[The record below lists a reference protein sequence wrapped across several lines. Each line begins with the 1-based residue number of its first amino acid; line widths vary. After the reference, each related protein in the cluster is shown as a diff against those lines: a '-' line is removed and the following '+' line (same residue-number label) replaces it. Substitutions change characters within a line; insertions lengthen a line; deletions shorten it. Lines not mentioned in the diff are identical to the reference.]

1 MICIFK
7 VTVMS
12 ISQFLSLPESPN
24 GFEELK
30 EANCYFVDK
39 TEFIKTM
46 FTDSASVLLF
56 TRPRRFGKTLLMTM
70 FESFLKINKDKPF
83 DTSIQQQYFKGT
95 RILDDKEFCSK
106 FMGQYPVIE
115 LSLKDVDGNNFEE
128 AYESFAA
135 TIFRLA
141 SGYKYLLNSKK
152 LDDSDKEEL
161 KNLTTKSYLIQLKN
175 QLSVKDSLRTLAS
188 ILYKE
193 YGKYPVLLI
202 DEYDVP
208 LANASYHDIQNT
220 KLYGD
225 EKGFKADY
233 HYNMVTLMKGFFG
246 ILKDKNTLTKAVI
259 TGCLKVAKNSLFTGV
274 NNLTV
279 NTVADKESKYTGIIG
294 FTKDET
300 FKFLKDYELD
310 DYSQKVKEH
319 YDGYKF
325 FDKEMFCPWDVVNF
339 IKKNFELKQQGKFTK
354 IKADNYWSGTTS
366 DKSLSGYIGYLT
378 DNDNQKMQN
387 LVDGKSI
394 SFKLNE
400 SMNYDTLS
408 EHNSNDFWSLLL
420 HTGYLTVDWEKTD
433 EAELSK
439 DGKTNKEVF
448 ARIPNLEILGCFNNN
463 IKERFSNVVKKDN
476 LALNIA
482 NALLEGNVDFV
493 QNKLSPLLRSFVSVR
508 DTATKAPHENY
519 YHGFLNGI
527 FTNCKDNLGEY
538 HSNYESGDGYPD
550 ILFKD
555 IDCRKVAIIEI
566 KSASVG
572 SDLVTLSETALSQIE
587 DKNYSEQFMGNR
599 MIQSIYAYGIAFAG
613 KNCFIT
619 CKKIK

>member
-39 TEFIKTM
+39 TEFIKTV

-325 FDKEMFCPWDVVNF
+325 FDKEMFCPWDVVKF
-339 IKKNFELKQQGKFTK
+339 IRKNFDFKQSGNLTE
-354 IKADNYWSGTTS
+354 IKAGNYWAGTTS
-366 DKSLSGYIGYLT
+366 DKSLYAYIGYLT
-378 DNDNQKMQN
+378 DKDNQKMQD

-394 SFKLNE
+394 GFKLND

-408 EHNSNDFWSLLL
+408 EHNSDDFWSLLL
-420 HTGYLTVDWEKTD
+420 HTGYLTVDWDKTQK
-433 EAELSK
+433 EELSK
-439 DGKTNKEVF
+439 ENNKNIFV
-448 ARIPNLEILGCFNNN
+448 RIPNLEILECFENN
-463 IKERFSNVVKKDN
+463 IKEKFSNVVKKDN

-482 NALLEGNVDFV
+482 IALLDGNDTFV
-493 QNKLSPLLRSFVSVR
+493 QEKLGPLLRSFVSVR

-527 FTNCKDNLGEY
+527 FTNCKDDLGEY
-538 HSNYESGDGYPD
+538 HSNIESGDGYAD

-555 IDCRKVAIIEI
+555 ADCRKVAIIEI
-566 KSASVG
+566 KSAPVG

-587 DKNYSEQFMGNR
+587 EKNYSEQFMGNR